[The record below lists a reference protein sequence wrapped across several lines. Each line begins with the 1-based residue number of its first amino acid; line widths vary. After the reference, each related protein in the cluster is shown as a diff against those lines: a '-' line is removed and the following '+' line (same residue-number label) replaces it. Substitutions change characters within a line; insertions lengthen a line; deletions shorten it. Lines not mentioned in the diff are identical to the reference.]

1 MKPFTKCLALG
12 LAMTLAGAGASASG
26 SEPLTLAKALEAA
39 ATAAPPGRHAAARVE
54 AIRHFH
60 DAIVADLEYAAAN
73 EQVAVTYVAFDRARA
88 RAGPASPS
96 DIGVKE
102 LELRYAL
109 ALERRQGCLSRQRIA
124 RQALA
129 SIMGSRSPPAELVEP
144 AAPAAVEALPDLAS
158 LEQRIAGKEPGSRT
172 DTARIPERDRF
183 RLALLEAALDVE
195 RLRRTSLPRAEREV
209 ELADLRVEK
218 ARGDLE
224 AGRAAELG
232 AAMASTAEAAFR
244 RAKARAELATA
255 LARLEELAGS
265 PAY

>member
-1 MKPFTKCLALG
+1 MRPLTKCLALG
-12 LAMTLAGAGASASG
+12 LAMALGSAGASARG
-26 SEPLTLAKALEAA
+26 GEPLPLAKALEAA
-39 ATAAPPGRHAAARVE
+39 SAAAAPGRSAAARVE
-54 AIRHFH
+54 ATRLFH

-88 RAGPASPS
+88 RAGTASPA

-129 SIMGSRSPPAELVEP
+129 SLMGSPSPPAELVEP
-144 AAPAAVEALPDLAS
+144 LPPDAGSALPDLAA
-158 LEQRIAGKEPGSRT
+158 LEQRIAGTQPGSRQ
-172 DTARIPERDRF
+172 DTARTPDRERI

-195 RLRRTSLPRAEREV
+195 RLRRTTLPRAEREV

-218 ARGDLE
+218 ARADLE

-232 AAMASTAEAAFR
+232 AAMAGTAEAAFR
-244 RAKARAELATA
+244 RAKARAELAVA

-265 PAY
+265 PTH